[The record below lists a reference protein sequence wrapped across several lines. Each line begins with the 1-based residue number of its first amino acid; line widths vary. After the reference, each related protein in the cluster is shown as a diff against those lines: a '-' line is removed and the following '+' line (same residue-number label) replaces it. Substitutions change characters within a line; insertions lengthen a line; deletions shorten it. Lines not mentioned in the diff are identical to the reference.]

1 MFSLVT
7 QELFKRVIPHQCLGA
22 VWSRRDRDKGKIGKG
37 ARSSEASSVA
47 ATVEQFN
54 AVSYRVIST
63 ILIGSTEPRSQQR
76 ARVIAKWIDVA
87 QVRYEFNENN
97 NYDSSRRELVWRG

>member
-1 MFSLVT
+1 MMPMVFLR

-37 ARSSEASSVA
+37 GRSSEASSVA

-63 ILIGSTEPRSQQR
+63 ILIGSAEPRSQQR

-87 QVRYEFNENN
+87 QVSH
-97 NYDSSRRELVWRG
+97 DGVVGMSRMSLFAVGLH

>member
-1 MFSLVT
+1 
-7 QELFKRVIPHQCLGA
+7 
-22 VWSRRDRDKGKIGKG
+22 
-37 ARSSEASSVA
+37 VA

-63 ILIGSTEPRSQQR
+63 ILVGSTEPRSQQR

-87 QVRYEFNENN
+87 QVTET
-97 NYDSSRRELVWRG
+97 REKHNKQLGF